1 MNRIKTAIGRNKL
14 ASVQNFA
21 TKRLMRDLSQI
32 KKEPLPGISALPL
45 EHDLFTWH
53 CNIMGPKDTPWE
65 GGIFHIVMNFDQN
78 YPNSPPTLTLC
89 TRIEHPNVVGNRV
102 CLDML
107 EKRESTDVSKYEGW
121 SSAYTVQSVLIQL
134 QAFLFEAEV
143 SKVLRDISNPKDY
156 EKKKKE
162 WLSGVTWSVEQS
174 KSYTDKSVGHFPPR
188 SPWPPLPEEKD
199 LTASA
204 QLNTDQI
211 IKDEL
216 SCFYTRQSFEE
227 DCLGYGVSYSKNL
240 RTGEIK
246 SIQSPLD
253 LLSLRAYMN
262 HKLRLSADNDKF
274 THFLPIYINEK
285 HGEKAIYLA
294 KRSISIICTGRHGN
308 FEPNMVL
315 EILPKL
321 MSTMVVEVMSGKK
334 HASLKAL
341 KGYCFFHRMLL
352 QFVKEYPELKTKANQ
367 IVHDFI
373 HDESKR
379 HKENGVPNL
388 GEFLTI
394 IPISDYKWSDVRDA
408 YVQESFTRN
417 VYWLLNKYPE
427 LEQESSEEF
436 NDEDRLKYSFDSSK
450 TSQKLLMFHVFFLNK
465 IARPDD
471 KNVDQ
476 IIQEYD
482 NNYGRP
488 TSQFE
493 DLFISACESINE
505 CAGYDQ
511 FFNSIGKPLTK
522 DNIIKLLKESIKA
535 SKEKGYH
542 GSKASVLSPEQF
554 AKENRHVDLEKMCT
568 KTTDDEFVLSADEEQ
583 WKDMCNTRW
592 GLHELPEYL
601 HGASNA
607 WRKLYL
613 QNNLQDLISSL
624 NDVPDMPLL
633 HKTVELSSEI
643 PRLEIAM
650 FEPTNIKSKYFFLT
664 VLLTKL
670 KNLNTLIIKK
680 GETGLGTNGFKAL
693 VKGLANNP
701 GTLEALI
708 LEFCDIN
715 ARSIEE
721 LTKGKLVSGNLRK
734 LVLRGNPLD
743 DRGAE
748 HLGAFLRQHGNLPHL
763 TELDLS
769 DCRINHTGANSIA
782 EALLVKKELKKLNM
796 IKNPCNAGL
805 ETIFKNLSYSPSI
818 VEFNASKVQGSFRDS
833 GSESLRKLLQLSVSL
848 EKLNLWQATG
858 ITSVSA
864 TVFAELEKNTSLKEL
879 DLDSTGYNRIIE
891 IGKALRKNTTLEK
904 LCLGN
909 NNISS
914 TDIFNFLEELK
925 KEDGSFSVQHLDLS
939 RNNFESATKHK
950 HKHTIGQLIEMGKKL
965 TYVNLSSARLGVTH
979 METIGEALKPQH
991 NLQLKTLVLK
1001 GNNIGKYGAKHLVEA
1016 LKVNTVLENLDLSGN
1031 DIGVLGSQ
1039 SVAAF
1044 LKHNKSIKTLN
1055 LFGNLI
1061 EIEGALNIAEAVKS
1075 NTTLTDLDL
1084 GLNRIR
1090 ARGAEAISDLL
1101 AVNSTLTRI
1110 GLKHNHINDK
1120 TGLRLANAIVNNK
1133 QSALKYIALA
1143 GNFLSVPTRSEIAVL
1158 FNQQGPKG
1166 LVFDLAKLV
1175 EVKDPERMERTVYL
1189 SPLPGTVTEQQ
1200 IKKLFY
1206 QNKCG
1211 VCLNVSIHTH
1221 KVNAIFKKS
1230 KYAFLEFAHV
1240 DSVALAMRLC
1250 NAKKN
1255 YIAGNEVR
1263 IVRAGIQQK
1272 EEVVEKKAP
1281 QAQRSTWGDST
1292 RGRGARRGRR

>member
-1 MNRIKTAIGRNKL
+1 MLKIKTAIGRSKQQE
-14 ASVQNFA
+14 SVQNFA
-21 TKRLMRDLSQI
+21 TKRLMRDLQQI

-53 CNIMGPKDTPWE
+53 CNIMGPKDTVWQ
-65 GGIFHIVMNFDQN
+65 GGIFHIVMHFTQD
-78 YPNSPPTLTLC
+78 YPNSPPSLTLC
-89 TRIEHPNVVGNRV
+89 TRIEHPNVIGNRV

-107 EKRESTDVSKYEGW
+107 EKVDATDVSKFEGW
-121 SSAYTVQSVLIQL
+121 SSAYTVQSILIQL
-134 QAFLFEAEV
+134 QSFLFEAEV
-143 SKVLRDISNPKDY
+143 SKVLKDISNPKDY

-174 KSYTDKSVGHFPPR
+174 KTYSDKSVGHFPPR

-199 LTASA
+199 LSA
-204 QLNTDQI
+204 TSQMKLEQL

-227 DCLGYGVSYSKNL
+227 DCLGYGISYSKNL

-253 LLSLRAYMN
+253 LVSLRAYMN
-262 HKLRLSADNDKF
+262 QKLRFSANNEKF
-274 THFLPIYINEK
+274 THYLPIYINEK
-285 HGEKAIYLA
+285 HGEKAMYLA
-294 KRSISIICTGRHGN
+294 KRSISIICTGHHGN
-308 FEPNMVL
+308 FEPKMVL

-341 KGYCFFHRMLL
+341 RGYCFFHRMLL
-352 QFVKEYPELKTKANQ
+352 QFVKEYPELKTQANQ
-367 IVHDFI
+367 IVSDFI
-373 HDESKR
+373 KDDAKR

-388 GEFLTI
+388 GEFLTL
-394 IPISDYKWSDVRDA
+394 IPITDYKWTDVKDA

-417 VYWLLNKYPE
+417 VFWLLNKYPE
-427 LEQESSEEF
+427 LEEEDNKEF
-436 NDEDRLKYSFDSSK
+436 NDDDRLKYSFDSSK

-465 IARPDD
+465 IAKPDD
-471 KNVDQ
+471 KSVEQ
-476 IIQEYD
+476 IAKDYD
-482 NNYGRP
+482 ENYGRP

-505 CAGYDQ
+505 CQNYEQ
-511 FFNSIGKPLTK
+511 FFESIGKPISK
-522 DNIIKLLKESIKA
+522 EDIVKLLKSSIKA

-554 AKENRHVDLEKMCT
+554 AKENRPVDLEKMCT
-568 KTTDDEFVLSADEEQ
+568 KDANDEYVLESDEEK
-583 WKDMCNTRW
+583 WRSMSELRW
-592 GLHELPEYL
+592 GLDSLPEYL
-601 HGASNA
+601 NGASNP

-613 QNNLQDLISSL
+613 QNNLQDLISNL
-624 NDVPDMPLL
+624 NDVPDLPLL
-633 HKTVELSSEI
+633 HKTVELSAEI

-650 FEPTNIKSKYFFLT
+650 FNPTNIKSKYFFLT

-670 KNLNTLIIKK
+670 KQLNTLIIKK

-734 LVLRGNPLD
+734 LVLRGNPLED
-743 DRGAE
+743 KGAQ
-748 HLGAFLRQHGNLPHL
+748 HLGAFLRQHSNLPHL

-769 DCRINHTGANSIA
+769 DCRINHAGANSIA

-805 ETIFKNLSYSPSI
+805 ETIFKNLAYSPSI
-818 VEFNASKVQGSFRDS
+818 VEFNASRSNASFRDS
-833 GSESLRKLLQLSVSL
+833 GLESVKKLLQLSVSL
-848 EKLNLWQATG
+848 EKLNLWSATG
-858 ITSVSA
+858 IGSISA
-864 TVFAELEKNTSLKEL
+864 TVFTELETNTSLKEL
-879 DLDSTGYNRIIE
+879 DLDSTGYNNIVE
-891 IGKALRKNTTLEK
+891 IGKSLRKNTTLEK
-904 LCLGN
+904 LCLGS

-914 TDIFNFLEELK
+914 THIFNFLEELK
-925 KEDGSFSVQHLDLS
+925 KGSFSVQHLDLS
-939 RNNFESATKHK
+939 NNAFNSRVKEKHM
-950 HKHTIGQLIEMGKKL
+950 HTIGQLIELGKKL
-965 TYVNLSSARLGVTH
+965 TYVNLASSKIGVVH

-991 NLQLKTLVLK
+991 GLMLKTLILK
-1001 GNNIGKYGAKHLVEA
+1001 RNDIGKYGVKHLVEA
-1016 LKVNTVLENLDLSGN
+1016 LKVNQVLETLDLSGN

-1044 LKHNKSIKTLN
+1044 MKHNKSIKTLN

-1061 EIEGALNIAEAVKS
+1061 EIEGALCMADALKS

-1090 ARGAEAISDLL
+1090 ARGAAAIADLL
-1101 AVNSTLTRI
+1101 SVNKTLTRI

-1120 TGLRLANAIVNNK
+1120 TGLKLANAIVDNA
-1133 QSALKYIALA
+1133 QTELRYVALA
-1143 GNFLSVPTRSEIAVL
+1143 GNFLSVPTRSDIAVL
-1158 FNQQGPKG
+1158 FSQKGPKG

-1175 EVKDPERMERTVYL
+1175 EVKDPERMERTIYV
-1189 SPLPGTVTEQQ
+1189 SPLPGTITEQQ

-1221 KVNAIFKKS
+1221 KTNAIFKKS

-1272 EEVVEKKAP
+1272 DETTEKVAP
-1281 QAQRSTWGDST
+1281 RGGVAS
-1292 RGRGARRGRR
+1292 RGRGSAPARRGRR